1 MKTKNKARDAATY
14 NFQTGERIL
23 IDANVWLYLLPP
35 AAQPAPAWAAAYSG
49 VFSRLLRAK
58 AEPVVDGLVLSEY
71 LNRYVR
77 IEYDASWRVTYPKFK
92 DFRKSANGV
101 AVMQAAVAE
110 VTQILKS
117 SATRHTLLANID
129 IPAVLG
135 AVQCG
140 AMDFNDGLLIENC
153 RINGWKLLTHDG
165 DMIIGGIDLLT
176 TNSKLLQ
183 ACP

>member
-1 MKTKNKARDAATY
+1 MKMKNKARDAATY
-14 NFQTGERIL
+14 YFQAGEHIL
-23 IDANVWLYLLPP
+23 IDANIWLYLLPP
-35 AAQPAPAWAAAYSG
+35 AAQPAPAWAATYSG

-58 AEPVVDGLVLSEY
+58 AEPVVDALILSEF

-77 IEYDASWRVTYPKFK
+77 IEYDASWRAAYPKFK
-92 DFRKSANGV
+92 DFRKSADGV

-110 VTQILKS
+110 VAQILKS
-117 SATRHTLLANID
+117 SAPFDTLLANID
-129 IPAVLG
+129 MPAVLA
-135 AVQCG
+135 AVQSG

-165 DMIIGGIDLLT
+165 DMIVGGIDLLT
-176 TNSKLLQ
+176 NNNKLLQ